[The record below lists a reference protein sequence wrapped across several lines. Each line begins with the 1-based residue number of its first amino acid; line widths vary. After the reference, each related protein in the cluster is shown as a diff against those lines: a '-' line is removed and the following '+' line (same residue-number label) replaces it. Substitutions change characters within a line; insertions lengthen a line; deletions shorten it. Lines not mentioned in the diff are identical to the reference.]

1 MNGIE
6 INGKYVRAFKFGKF
20 PNGEPKWIVG
30 EWDFDDNEVQYL
42 YEEDFKSKEEA
53 QAFIANKHI
62 ESVIKL

>member
-6 INGKYVRAFKFGKF
+6 INGKYVRAFKFSTF
-20 PNGEPKWIVG
+20 PNGEPKWLVG
-30 EWDFDDNEVQYL
+30 VWNFDDNVVQHIYQ
-42 YEEDFKSKEEA
+42 ENFKSKEEA